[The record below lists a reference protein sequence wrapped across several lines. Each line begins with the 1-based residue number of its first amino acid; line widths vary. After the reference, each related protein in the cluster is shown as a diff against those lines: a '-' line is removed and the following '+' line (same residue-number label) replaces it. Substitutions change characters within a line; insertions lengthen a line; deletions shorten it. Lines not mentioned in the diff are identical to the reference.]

1 MRKGVFFLSVSL
13 LVGLVVLTVGPL
25 FAPIIPVEGCT
36 PGFWKNHTD
45 QWVLFTPAMTLGD
58 VFQTYWNDHFAN
70 ASATPPI
77 PQWYWPPV
85 LSELFDDPLF
95 VALEYKGGPDLYGG
109 ARIMFRH
116 AVAALLN
123 AAHPDVFAY
132 DVETVLRGTQLALSS
147 LSRDRMLM
155 KAGAFEAS
163 NELGCPLSGRAVK
176 IPKK

>member
-13 LVGLVVLTVGPL
+13 IVGLVVLTVGPL
-25 FAPIIPVEGCT
+25 FAPTIPVEGCT

-45 QWVLFTPAMTLGD
+45 QWMGFTPEMTLGF
-58 VFQTYWNDHFAN
+58 VFEQYWLDPDQ
-70 ASATPPI
+70 SPGP
-77 PQWYWPPV
+77 YWVWPA
-85 LSELFDDPLF
+85 ELMDLYDDPLF

-123 AAHPDVFAY
+123 AAHPDVDAL
-132 DVETVLRGTQLALSS
+132 DVYTVIRGTRIALSS

-155 KAGAFEAS
+155 KAGAFEFF

-176 IPKK
+176 IPKR